1 MNIKIFERFRKAC
14 DEFFRKKGDF
24 FKSLKEGMNV
34 NLDKK
39 RALCEKAEALKDSTD
54 WKATADELTKLQK
67 EWKTIGP
74 VARNIPMQYG
84 SASFRLAT
92 TSLSKKTRQLL
103 LNVPLK

>member
-1 MNIKIFERFRKAC
+1 MENHRFCTAKDEYKIFERFRKAC

-67 EWKTIGP
+67 EWNN
-74 VARNIPMQYG
+74 RSG
-84 SASFRLAT
+84 SKEIFRCNMEALHFG
-92 TSLSKKTRQLL
+92 LRLL
-103 LNVPLK
+103 L